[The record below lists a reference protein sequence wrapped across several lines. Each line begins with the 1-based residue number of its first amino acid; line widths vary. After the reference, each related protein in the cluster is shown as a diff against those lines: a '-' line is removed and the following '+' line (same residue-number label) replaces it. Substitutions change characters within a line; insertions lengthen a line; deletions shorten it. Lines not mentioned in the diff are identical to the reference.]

1 MVVWGLML
9 LITAVP
15 RPGEEQSTSQSVKSE
30 VRDDLEEGEVLIIED
45 DDASAMPRG
54 HADQELE
61 EGDVLELE
69 DEEEIILEGDAS
81 MTDQPQSAALLTDE
95 PELDGWAAFERD
107 LSSFLDGN
115 WLDPPGEFWAV
126 RRGARFELSFFLGG
140 EAAAGKIQPGDIS
153 VITDFGGVVLMPT
166 ARWYPVDQ
174 VAMMAGVRGFLGLG
188 QERAAGTSAQTV
200 LTPFFGVRY
209 DLVKEGRLSFLI
221 DVYSG
226 PAAFVFANLTD
237 AETTAGLLDRV
248 IPQWAL
254 GAEIGGGL
262 VGRYTLGPTTFELR
276 GTVGGRAGSAS
287 DIARPSG
294 EVGPFSA
301 FYAGVDLGITG
312 SFFAD
317 GKVGKTP
324 KDTANSDL

>member
-1 MVVWGLML
+1 ML
-9 LITAVP
+9 LASLVLSVVVGAS
-15 RPGEEQSTSQSVKSE
+15 PGAPLRLAQAEGE
-30 VRDDLEEGEVLIIED
+30 VAPELEEGEVLELDDED
-45 DDASAMPRG
+45 DAPTPID
-54 HADQELE
+54 DQGRELE
-61 EGDVLELE
+61 EGEVLELD
-69 DEEEIILEGDAS
+69 DEQEIVLEG
-81 MTDQPQSAALLTDE
+81 QPEAGVPAEAPAETPAAE
-95 PELDGWAAFERD
+95 VDGWEEFEQDLAA
-107 LSSFLDGN
+107 FLDGN

-126 RRGARFELSFFLGG
+126 RRGGRLELSFFLGG

-153 VITDFGGVVLMPT
+153 VITDFGGVVLTPV

-174 VAMMAGVRGFLGLG
+174 VAMVMGVRSFLGLG
-188 QERAAGTSAQTV
+188 QEAAAGTSAQTV
-200 LTPFFGVRY
+200 LTPFFGIRY

-226 PAAFVFANLTD
+226 PAAFVFASLTD

-254 GAEIGGGL
+254 GAEIGGAL

-287 DIARPSG
+287 DINRPSG

-301 FYAGVDLGITG
+301 FYAGIDLGITW
-312 SFFAD
+312 SFLAD
-317 GKVGKTP
+317 GKVVTTSNG
-324 KDTANSDL
+324 DGDG